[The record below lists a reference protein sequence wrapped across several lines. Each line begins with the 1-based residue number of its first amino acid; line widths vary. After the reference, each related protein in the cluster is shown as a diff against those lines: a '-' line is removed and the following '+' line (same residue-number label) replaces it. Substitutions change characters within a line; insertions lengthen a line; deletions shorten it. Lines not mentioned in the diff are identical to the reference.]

1 MSWLAQYLYPEEQ
14 VFWAAAHHNN
24 ANMIQLAASR
34 ITPETRKY
42 LEYQEPCTGRTPLLE
57 AAAKGYCNC
66 ARLLIEAGA
75 NCNAK
80 DLRMNTPLHLA
91 CKGAHLEMV
100 ALLLQV
106 PAVNLFEMNLGMKTP
121 LDLARSKFLDD
132 EEQAQARLY
141 AQCIHVLEMV

>member
-1 MSWLAQYLYPEEQ
+1 M
-14 VFWAAAHHNN
+14 
-24 ANMIQLAASR
+24 
-34 ITPETRKY
+34 
-42 LEYQEPCTGRTPLLE
+42 
-57 AAAKGYCNC
+57 
-66 ARLLIEAGA
+66 IEAGA

-121 LDLARSKFLDD
+121 LDFLTPII
-132 EEQAQARLY
+132 QHLMP
-141 AQCIHVLEMV
+141 CNTGPGPVLDSDCAGDIIE